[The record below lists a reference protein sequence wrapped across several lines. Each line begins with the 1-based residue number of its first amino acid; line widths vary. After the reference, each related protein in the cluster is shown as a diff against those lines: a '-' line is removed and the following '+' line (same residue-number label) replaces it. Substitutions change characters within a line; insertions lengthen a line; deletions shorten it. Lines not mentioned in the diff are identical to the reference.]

1 MFTFT
6 ISIVHLSNDHY
17 SCARGRGKGR
27 SHQTTTELPQTRERE
42 RERETKQENK
52 QDYHLKMA
60 RWREKAKENKVSL
73 LFQHLTPHASCF

>member
-1 MFTFT
+1 MHVRVCVCERRDGLVF
-6 ISIVHLSNDHY
+6 SILVSALI
-17 SCARGRGKGR
+17 
-27 SHQTTTELPQTRERE
+27 TRFKPERE

-60 RWREKAKENKVSL
+60 RWREKAKDNQVSL